1 MLTLSGKLPEL
12 TRARGHHEER
22 WKSIAMSM
30 TYTELSRGT
39 ECAPTI
45 LVSRSALAKRGV
57 NQAPSGWL
65 ALSNIRLVSQ
75 QSNLKGLGVSIGLS
89 DYEGR

>member
-1 MLTLSGKLPEL
+1 MRPHYSSKP
-12 TRARGHHEER
+12 
-22 WKSIAMSM
+22 
-30 TYTELSRGT
+30 
-39 ECAPTI
+39 
-45 LVSRSALAKRGV
+45 LAKRGV

-65 ALSNIRLVSQ
+65 ALSDIRLVSQ